1 MKSRVQDCRKCRQQ
15 IQKQCENE
23 FLKREYAIYQD
34 SALTFATFS
43 TAAVLMAMARRG
55 RTKKYIQKL
64 YGDIVFIYDTPTVF
78 GKEIHL
84 TEVMKRLE
92 KDYDI
97 DFSRINVRL
106 ETESEFIKSA
116 KGAKK

>member
-1 MKSRVQDCRKCRQQ
+1 MKTRSCEACRKQ
-15 IQKQCENE
+15 IKKECENE

-64 YGDIVFIYDTPTVF
+64 YDDIVFIYDTPTVF
-78 GKEIHL
+78 GKEIRL

-97 DFSRINVRL
+97 DFSRINVKL
-106 ETESEFIKSA
+106 ETESEFLKSA
-116 KGAKK
+116 KGARK

>member
-1 MKSRVQDCRKCRQQ
+1 MKTRSCEACRKQ
-15 IQKQCENE
+15 IKKECENE

-43 TAAVLMAMARRG
+43 TAAILMAMARRG

-64 YGDIVFIYDTPTVF
+64 YDDIVFIYDTPTVF
-78 GKEIHL
+78 GKEIRW

-92 KDYDI
+92 KDYGI

-106 ETESEFIKSA
+106 ETESEFLKSA

>member
-1 MKSRVQDCRKCRQQ
+1 MKTRSCEACRKQ
-15 IQKQCENE
+15 IKKECENE

-64 YGDIVFIYDTPTVF
+64 YDDIVFIYDTPTVF
-78 GKEIHL
+78 GKEIRL

-92 KDYDI
+92 KDYEI

-106 ETESEFIKSA
+106 ETESEFLKSA

>member
-43 TAAVLMAMARRG
+43 TAAILMAMARRG

-64 YGDIVFIYDTPTVF
+64 YDDIVFIYDTPTVF
-78 GKEIHL
+78 GKEIRL

-92 KDYDI
+92 KDYEI
-97 DFSRINVRL
+97 DFSRINVHIEDER
-106 ETESEFIKSA
+106 EFIRSA
-116 KGAKK
+116 KKGVG

>member
-1 MKSRVQDCRKCRQQ
+1 MKTRSCEACRKQ
-15 IQKQCENE
+15 IKKECENE

-43 TAAVLMAMARRG
+43 TAAILMAMARRG

-64 YGDIVFIYDTPTVF
+64 YDDIVFIYDTPTVF
-78 GKEIHL
+78 GKEIRL

-97 DFSRINVRL
+97 DFSRINVKL
-106 ETESEFIKSA
+106 ETESEFLKSA

>member
-1 MKSRVQDCRKCRQQ
+1 MKTRSCEACRKQ
-15 IQKQCENE
+15 IKKECENE

-43 TAAVLMAMARRG
+43 TAAILMAMARRG

-64 YGDIVFIYDTPTVF
+64 YDDIVFIYDTPTVF
-78 GKEIHL
+78 GKEIRL

-92 KDYDI
+92 KDYEI

-106 ETESEFIKSA
+106 ETESEFLKSV